1 MRWCMNV
8 SMGYFKKFHVVIKMK
23 SILAILS
30 TILIIGGISSAYSE
44 SLLSQLEQRVPHD
57 QVQCD
62 RLDHVFIGPIT
73 SSLACVHNKVA
84 EEFKIPTYS
93 TLPSEYNTTQ
103 NIVTTDFNFKKTD
116 ILESNEINFL
126 TNVGDT
132 ILPDGSKLHYRSF
145 FWPQYTVIFPKQV
158 QVGEPFDI
166 VLDYT
171 FVLPSIEYVNNTGI
185 EVWGNNSELQCPA
198 SRCERYN
205 IQFLTP
211 LNVDLL
217 NESNYTFVKN
227 IPNEQ
232 YVENISKNLGYVHK
246 PYNNTYPQQENFTF
260 VINTPAIDFN
270 YGAIRVGFIMGFKDN
285 SIYFHITPN
294 NTVYLTPTINYAPG
308 DGMHQLTKYV
318 DPTPIVY
325 PSHTPVYTAEQLES
339 MKNFTQENYPD
350 ADIEQKLRDLN
361 AQEEFIEQF
370 FSTYPEL
377 RKQSPQTCIY
387 DGSWFAFL
395 CIFF

>member
-1 MRWCMNV
+1 M
-8 SMGYFKKFHVVIKMK
+8 
-23 SILAILS
+23 
-30 TILIIGGISSAYSE
+30 
-44 SLLSQLEQRVPHD
+44 
-57 QVQCD
+57 
-62 RLDHVFIGPIT
+62 
-73 SSLACVHNKVA
+73 HNKVA

-116 ILESNEINFL
+116 ILESNETNFL

-132 ILPDGSKLHYRSF
+132 ILSDGSKIHYESY

-185 EVWGNNSELQCPA
+185 EVWGNNSELQCPTFK
-198 SRCERYN
+198 CERYKIN
-205 IQFLTP
+205 LIVP

-217 NESNYTFVKN
+217 NKSNYIFKKN

-232 YVENISKNLGYVHK
+232 YVENISRNHGYVHR

-260 VINTPAIDFN
+260 IIN
-270 YGAIRVGFIMGFKDN
+270 
-285 SIYFHITPN
+285 
-294 NTVYLTPTINYAPG
+294 TPTINFNYGTISVGYMVDYHGRSNIHFYIAPNNTIYLTTTVIYAPG

-325 PSHTPVYTAEQLES
+325 PPHTPVYTAEQLES
-339 MKNFTQENYPD
+339 MKNFIQENYPD

-361 AQEEFIEQF
+361 APEEFIEQF

>member
-1 MRWCMNV
+1 
-8 SMGYFKKFHVVIKMK
+8 MK
-23 SILAILS
+23 SILVILS
-30 TILIIGGISSAYSE
+30 TMLIIGGISSAYSE
-44 SLLSQLEQRVPHD
+44 SISLQLDQELWYERGLWYDQELWYERGLWYD
-57 QVQCD
+57 QVQCV

-73 SSLACVHNKVA
+73 TSLACVHKKVA

-103 NIVTTDFNFKKTD
+103 NIVTTDFNFKKTN
-116 ILESNEINFL
+116 ILESNETNFI

-132 ILPDGSKLHYRSF
+132 IPPNEPSLGYRSF

-227 IPNEQ
+227 IPNEK
-232 YVENISKNLGYVHK
+232 YVENISKNLGYVHR
-246 PYNNTYPQQENFTF
+246 PYNNTYPQQENFTL
-260 VINTPAIDFN
+260 VINTPTIDFN
-270 YGAIRVGFIMGFKDN
+270 YGSINVEFIMGFHGTV
-285 SIYFHITPN
+285 IYFYIAPN
-294 NTVYLTPTINYAPG
+294 NTVYLTPAVNFAPG
-308 DGMHQLTKYV
+308 EGMHQLTKYI
-318 DPTPIVY
+318 DPTPIVL
-325 PSHTPVYTAEQLES
+325 PSHPRVYTAEQLE
-339 MKNFTQENYPD
+339 FTKDFIQENYPD

-361 AQEEFIEQF
+361 APEEFIEQF

-377 RKQSPQTCIY
+377 RKQSQQTCIY

>member
-1 MRWCMNV
+1 
-8 SMGYFKKFHVVIKMK
+8 MK

-44 SLLSQLEQRVPHD
+44 SISSQLERGLLYD

-73 SSLACVHNKVA
+73 TSWACVHNKVA
-84 EEFKIPTYS
+84 EEFKIPSYS

-116 ILESNEINFL
+116 ILESNETNFL
-126 TNVGDT
+126 TNIGDT
-132 ILPDGSKLHYRSF
+132 ILPDGSSLHYRSY
-145 FWPQYTVIFPKQV
+145 FWPQYTMIFPKQV
-158 QVGEPFDI
+158 QVGEPFDV

-198 SRCERYN
+198 SKCANYN
-205 IQFLTP
+205 IFFHTS

-217 NESNYTFVKN
+217 NESNYTFVEN
-227 IPNEQ
+227 IPSEQ
-232 YVENISKNLGYVHK
+232 YVENISTNYGYVHR
-246 PYNNTYPQQENFTF
+246 PYNNTYPQQENFTL
-260 VINTPAIDFN
+260 VINTPTIDFN
-270 YGAIRVGFIMGFKDN
+270 YGGIGIGHLLGYHYDTY
-285 SIYFHITPN
+285 IYFYIAPN
-294 NTVYLTPTINYAPG
+294 NTIYLTTTVIYAPG
-308 DGMHQLTKYV
+308 DGIHQLTKYIEPP
-318 DPTPIVY
+318 PTVL
-325 PSHTPVYTAEQLES
+325 PSHPPVYTAEQLE
-339 MKNFTQENYPD
+339 FTKDFIQENYPD

-361 AQEEFIEQF
+361 HVPEETIEQF
-370 FSTYPEL
+370 FSMYPEL
-377 RKQSPQTCIY
+377 RKQSQQTCIY